1 MLTAY
6 EADGPR
12 AGEIESLTPCFGV
25 ACLARRHC
33 ARYAAVGRS
42 QASPTTLGTCLN
54 GKGYPLFVRIA
65 EPEGD
70 RAVPFGE
77 LPDRMEGGS
86 TTEAMSRDAHTRA
99 AWAPW

>member
-6 EADGPR
+6 ETDAPS
-12 AGEIESLTPCFGV
+12 AGEIEPLTACFGI
-25 ACLARRHC
+25 ACFAHRHC

-54 GKGYPLFVRIA
+54 GKAYPLFVRI
-65 EPEGD
+65 PESEGN
-70 RAVPFGE
+70 RAAPFGD

-86 TTEAMSRDAHTRA
+86 TIEPMARDAHTRA
-99 AWAPW
+99 A